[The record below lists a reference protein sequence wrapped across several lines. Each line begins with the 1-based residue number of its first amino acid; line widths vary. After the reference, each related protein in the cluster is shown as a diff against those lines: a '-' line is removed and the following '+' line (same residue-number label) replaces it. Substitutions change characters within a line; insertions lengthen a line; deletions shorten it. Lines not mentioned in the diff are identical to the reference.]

1 MAKAVTLDQIK
12 GEVQYQ
18 RVDVDVKVMEIG
30 DITVLDD
37 GRRVQ
42 NVVVADATGTAE
54 LALWQDFIGKLIVDK
69 SYKLKSVMV
78 KCFGTTYSLFTPK
91 EDCDISEI
99 ENIKDVVPLQKSIKR
114 TREITNARVIA
125 VSEFA
130 SNFLCISCNKGCIK
144 PIKENQLYG
153 RCSQCP
159 TTLLLSSCKVQIYA
173 LLTLYSS
180 KTVCC

>member
-1 MAKAVTLDQIK
+1 M
-12 GEVQYQ
+12 
-18 RVDVDVKVMEIG
+18 
-30 DITVLDD
+30 
-37 GRRVQ
+37 Q
-42 NVVVADATGTAE
+42 NVVADATGTAE

-130 SNFLCISCNKGCIK
+130 SNFLCISCSASSPSKKISCMAGAHNVQ
-144 PIKENQLYG
+144 QLF
-153 RCSQCP
+153 C
-159 TTLLLSSCKVQIYA
+159 
-173 LLTLYSS
+173 
-180 KTVCC
+180 